1 MSITNYASELEVQ
14 GAVKAFITKNE
25 SDEGFEYQNIR
36 QNAIMGVYA
45 DLSSEARQII
55 SAFKT
60 HMAETERQAI
70 RELGVTG
77 YIEELD
83 EVSSSSLSDDEVLA
97 QEIETQ
103 SAVKNYFKRGDIRL
117 YRFLGKDDFF
127 KAYAMI
133 SENARRILSKERK
146 QSIVRE
152 QTSEQFFGN
161 GTEMSFESRIPTSPS
176 IEVETAESVDY
187 FMENSDC
194 NYKVLSEDEF
204 FKEYAKNSY
213 DARKEAVERRRIAA
227 TLAEQAD
234 TSTELTAA
242 DLVSVGTP
250 PTAEQPETKQRFL

>member
-36 QNAIMGVYA
+36 QNAIMDVYA

-60 HMAETERQAI
+60 YMAETERQAI
-70 RELGVTG
+70 RDLGVTG

-83 EVSSSSLSDDEVLA
+83 EVSSSSLSADEVLA
-97 QEIETQ
+97 QELETQ

-117 YRFLGKDDFF
+117 YRFLGKEDFF

-161 GTEMSFESRIPTSPS
+161 GTEMPFESRTPTTPA
-176 IEVETAESVDY
+176 IEIETAESVDY
-187 FMENSDC
+187 FMDNSDC

-204 FKEYAKNSY
+204 FREYAKNSY
-213 DARKEAVERRRIAA
+213 DARKEAVERREAAA
-227 TLAEQAD
+227 TLAEQAEA
-234 TSTELTAA
+234 STELTAA
-242 DLVSVGTP
+242 DLVSVGNAVTSDQ
-250 PTAEQPETKQRFL
+250 TETKPKFL